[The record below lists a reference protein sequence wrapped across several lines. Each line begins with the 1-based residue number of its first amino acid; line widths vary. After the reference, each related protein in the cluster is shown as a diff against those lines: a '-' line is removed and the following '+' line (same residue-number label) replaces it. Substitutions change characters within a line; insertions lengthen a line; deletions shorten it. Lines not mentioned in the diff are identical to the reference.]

1 MSLESVLKAAKKS
14 DFYAGRLKIENPP
27 LLTKRDIAEHGPGG
41 TKKMLT
47 GDMRDC
53 YLFSSGGTTSSPTFT
68 VYTKREFER
77 STDFLAR
84 DFGEIVK
91 STDTVANL
99 LSPGNLWTAYHAA
112 DRALNRMECNILPLG
127 SNAPNSMVAG
137 ILEDFSATVLIGCPS
152 SLLALASSIKGS
164 FCVERVIYGGEF
176 LYEGGME
183 LLKDVFGARDFF
195 SFYGPVESGYV
206 GIQKKGSRSTV
217 HTVAEEYHL
226 VEITDEGR
234 IILTNLDRE
243 LMPII
248 RFDTGDLGRWCG
260 ENRFELLGRVGE
272 EMKVG
277 GAWISYRTIYDAVS
291 EVCSPLALQ
300 LRISASGAAEKL
312 EIKIEST
319 EKLDTREVIDT
330 ILTRLREKNDA
341 FLGEFLSKGSLKLN
355 MEVLPPGALERVEK
369 TGKVRRIVDLRG
381 HF

>member
-1 MSLESVLKAAKKS
+1 
-14 DFYAGRLKIENPP
+14 
-27 LLTKRDIAEHGPGG
+27 
-41 TKKMLT
+41 
-47 GDMRDC
+47 
-53 YLFSSGGTTSSPTFT
+53 
-68 VYTKREFER
+68 
-77 STDFLAR
+77 
-84 DFGEIVK
+84 
-91 STDTVANL
+91 
-99 LSPGNLWTAYHAA
+99 
-112 DRALNRMECNILPLG
+112 
-127 SNAPNSMVAG
+127 
-137 ILEDFSATVLIGCPS
+137 
-152 SLLALASSIKGS
+152 
-164 FCVERVIYGGEF
+164 
-176 LYEGGME
+176 
-183 LLKDVFGARDFF
+183 
-195 SFYGPVESGYV
+195 
-206 GIQKKGSRSTV
+206 
-217 HTVAEEYHL
+217 
-226 VEITDEGR
+226 
-234 IILTNLDRE
+234 
-243 LMPII
+243 MPII